1 MTMNGSSQQPIDPE
15 LKRRLQQMRDVPPR
29 NPEAAARGK
38 AQFIAE
44 VDEIVKEQGFSNNSQ
59 SIIGTTFFQRWKEKW
74 NMATPRTRMV
84 FTFVTA
90 FVLVAVFLF
99 GGAGMTAYASQSA
112 LPGDALYSVK
122 TGVEQ
127 TQVNLA
133 RDAAEKARLNLAF
146 AERRLDEIARLI
158 DNGRFADIAQ
168 AVQEYEKY
176 VQSAIAELE
185 TVAAGDPTSAQEL
198 ASQVALL
205 LNRYAQTLSG
215 MVGAL
220 PDTARTEV
228 ERAIQVSN
236 TAGNMR
242 GEFEFVGTVEAINA
256 ASWVVGGRT
265 LALIAASE
273 IKGGISVGSVVK
285 VHAWEDANGGLVLRE
300 VELATQDDLDDDLN
314 GNFNGNAN
322 DDDGNMNGNTN
333 GNQNGDDQEEFTAV
347 VEQIGA
353 GFWVIGGRTL
363 AITAGS
369 EIKGGIDVGDLVK
382 VEFIRDASGNL
393 ILREVEIA
401 GDDDANTNDNND
413 DDRNSNDD
421 DDDNANSNSNFN
433 GDDDDDDHNANMNS
447 NDNNDGDDNRNGNVN
462 QNSNDDGGDDNRN
475 SNQNSNDNDDDDD
488 NQNSNDN
495 DDDDDNRNDNDDD
508 NRNDNDD
515 DKGNDND
522 NGDD

>member
-1 MTMNGSSQQPIDPE
+1 MTINNSSQQPIDPE
-15 LKRRLQQMRDVPPR
+15 LKRRLQRLRDIPPR

-44 VDEIVKEQGFSNNSQ
+44 VDEIVKEQGFSPNPQ
-59 SIIGTTFFQRWKEKW
+59 SFSGTTFYQRWKEKW
-74 NMATPRTRMV
+74 NMATPQTRTV

-90 FVLVAVFLF
+90 LVLVAVFLF

-122 TGVEQ
+122 TSVEQ
-127 TQVNLA
+127 TRVNLA

-158 DNGRFADIAQ
+158 ENGRYADIAQ
-168 AVQEYEKY
+168 AVQEYEQY
-176 VQSAIAELE
+176 VQSAIAALE
-185 TVAAGDPTSAQEL
+185 TVAAGDPSSAQDL

-220 PDTARTEV
+220 PDTARNEV

-236 TAGNMR
+236 TAGNMQ
-242 GEFEFVGTVEAINA
+242 GEFEFIGTVEAIDA
-256 ASWVVGGRT
+256 AAWIVDGRI
-265 LALIAASE
+265 LAISAASE
-273 IKGGISVGSVVK
+273 IKDAIIVGSMVK
-285 VHAWEDANGGLVLRE
+285 VHAWEDANGGFILRE
-300 VELATQDDLDDDLN
+300 VELASEDDLNEN

-322 DDDGNMNGNTN
+322 DDDGNLNGDDDGNTN
-333 GNQNGDDQEEFTAV
+333 GVDDDEFTGI

-401 GDDDANTNDNND
+401 GDDDANHNDNGD
-413 DDRNSNDD
+413 DNRNSNDD
-421 DDDNANSNSNFN
+421 DDDNANANSNSNIN
-433 GDDDDDDHNANMNS
+433 GDDDDNS
-447 NDNNDGDDNRNGNVN
+447 NGNVN
-462 QNSNDDGGDDNRN
+462 QNSNDDDDDDDNRNANVNQNSNDDDGGDDNRN
-475 SNQNSNDNDDDDD
+475 GNQNSNDNDDDDD

-495 DDDDDNRNDNDDD
+495 DNH
-508 NRNDNDD
+508 NDNDD
-515 DKGNDND
+515 DKGNDNAND
-522 NGDD
+522 GD